1 MIVPSWGTRSMS
13 IKGLR
18 RGVLAVSLAAALAGC
33 GVINDPRGFTD
44 AVMKSPL
51 LDDDSSE
58 RAMTALTRGEYGTA
72 ERLAIGAL
80 RRNPKDPFALY
91 TAGMVYQATGRYDL
105 ARQYYEVI
113 IANRP
118 QVTIT
123 TPSQGGPQIR
133 SLVDVAQANLLVVDR
148 MLGRTVAGS
157 AVRSGRPSDVSPQNF
172 EPMSPQGASR
182 GMVAAEPLGEPGM
195 GPSSASSMSPRGAT
209 QAETNVATRFR
220 TLRRLLDEGLITP
233 DEHSRRRNTNLGALL
248 PYSAKAP
255 PAQGLERPGPTE
267 EQVVD
272 RLRALAVALES
283 RALSPAEHGAERL
296 AILDALLPA
305 EPRKVD
311 LPVLPPKDVMEAAT
325 AVGRVERL
333 RASNLVSAEE
343 AKREKAAVEKV
354 LDTQLARQPVTGT
367 ASGLRQGSANGS
379 GAKPSTGGGTPGV
392 SLGTAK
398 TEEAA
403 RDTWEKIK
411 GKFPEELGGINA
423 TFPKIDQGERGT
435 RWRIVAG
442 PMKNRAD
449 AAKLCK
455 VLKLHRQSCEATS
468 Y

>member
-1 MIVPSWGTRSMS
+1 MN
-13 IKGLR
+13 GLL

-33 GVINDPRGFTD
+33 GVLNDPRGFTD

-51 LDDDSSE
+51 LEDDSSE
-58 RAMTALTRGEYGTA
+58 RAMTALTRGEYSTA

-80 RRNPKDPFALY
+80 RRNPKDPYALY

-118 QVTIT
+118 QVTLT
-123 TPSQGGPQIR
+123 TPSQGGPQVR
-133 SLVDVAQANLLVVDR
+133 SLVDVAQANLLVVDK
-148 MLGRTVAGS
+148 MLGRPVAGS
-157 AVRSGRPSDVSPQNF
+157 ALRSGRGPDATPQQY
-172 EPMSPQGASR
+172 EPMTPQGASR
-182 GMVAAEPLGEPGM
+182 GMVAAEPLGEPGQ
-195 GPSSASSMSPRGAT
+195 GSPASMMATRGAT

-220 TLRRLLDEGLITP
+220 ALRRLLDEGLVTP

-248 PYSAKAP
+248 PYSSKLP

-272 RLRALAVALES
+272 RLRALGVALES

-311 LPVLPPKDVMEAAT
+311 LPVLPPRDVMEAAS

-333 RASNLVSAEE
+333 RAANLVSADE

-354 LDTQLARQPVTGT
+354 LDTQLAKQPVSGT
-367 ASGLRQGSANGS
+367 ATGLRQGTANGAA
-379 GAKPSTGGGTPGV
+379 AKASGGGTPGAG
-392 SLGTAK
+392 LGSAK
-398 TEEAA
+398 TEAEA
-403 RDTWEKIK
+403 RDTWARIK
-411 GKFPEELGGINA
+411 AKFPEELGGIEA
-423 TFPKIDQGERGT
+423 TFPRIEQGERGT

-442 PMKNRAD
+442 PMKSRAD
-449 AAKLCK
+449 ATKLCK

>member
-1 MIVPSWGTRSMS
+1 MSM
-13 IKGLR
+13 KGLR
-18 RGVLAVSLAAALAGC
+18 RGVLAVSLVTALAGC
-33 GVINDPRGFTD
+33 GVLNDPRGFTD

-72 ERLAIGAL
+72 ERLAITAL

-133 SLVDVAQANLLVVDR
+133 SLVDVAQANLLVVDK

-157 AVRSGRPSDVSPQNF
+157 ALRSGRQSELTPQSF

-182 GMVAAEPLGEPGM
+182 GMVAAEPLGEPGGM
-195 GPSSASSMSPRGAT
+195 PSSAMATRGAT

-220 TLRRLLDEGLITP
+220 VLRRLLDEGLITP
-233 DEHSRRRNTNLGALL
+233 EEHSRRRNTNLGALL
-248 PYSAKAP
+248 PYSSKLP

-333 RASNLVSAEE
+333 RAANLVSADE

-354 LDTQLARQPVTGT
+354 LDTQLAKQPVSGT
-367 ASGLRQGSANGS
+367 ATGLRQGGANGS
-379 GAKPSTGGGTPGV
+379 GAKASSGGGTPGV

-398 TEEAA
+398 TEDAA

-411 GKFPEELGGINA
+411 AKFPEELANINA

-442 PMKNRAD
+442 PMKSRAD
-449 AAKLCK
+449 ATKLCK

>member
-1 MIVPSWGTRSMS
+1 M
-13 IKGLR
+13 LAAC
-18 RGVLAVSLAAALAGC
+18 GVL
-33 GVINDPRGFTD
+33 NDPRGFTD

-58 RAMTALTRGEYGTA
+58 KAMTALTRGEYSTA

-80 RRNPKDPFALY
+80 RRNPKDPYALY

-105 ARQYYEVI
+105 AHQYYEVI
-113 IANRP
+113 LANRP
-118 QVTIT
+118 QVTLT
-123 TPSQGGPQIR
+123 VPSQGGPQVR
-133 SLVDVAQANLLVVDR
+133 SLIDVAQANLLVVDK

-157 AVRSGRPSDVSPQNF
+157 ALRSGRGPEITPQQL
-172 EPMSPQGASR
+172 EPTTPQSASR
-182 GMVAAEPLGEPGM
+182 GTIAAEPLGEPGS
-195 GPSSASSMSPRGAT
+195 PASQMSTRGAT

-233 DEHSRRRNTNLGALL
+233 EEHSRRRSTNLGALL
-248 PYSAKAP
+248 PYSSSLP

-283 RALSPAEHGAERL
+283 RALSPSEHGAERT
-296 AILDALLPA
+296 AILEALLPA

-311 LPVLPPKDVMEAAT
+311 MPVLPPKDVMEAAS

-333 RASNLVSAEE
+333 RAANLVSAEE

-354 LDTQLARQPVTGT
+354 LDSQLAKQPVSGT
-367 ASGLRQGSANGS
+367 ASGLRQGSANG
-379 GAKPSTGGGTPGV
+379 AKSSNGGGTPGV
-392 SLGTAK
+392 GLGSAK

-411 GKFPEELGGINA
+411 AKFPEELGGVNA
-423 TFPKIDQGERGT
+423 TFPKVDQGERGT

-442 PMKNRAD
+442 PMKSRAD
-449 AAKLCK
+449 ATKLCK

>member
-1 MIVPSWGTRSMS
+1 M
-13 IKGLR
+13 KGLR
-18 RGVLAVSLAAALAGC
+18 RGVLAVSLAAVLAGC
-33 GVINDPRGFTD
+33 GVLNDPRGFTD

-58 RAMTALTRGEYGTA
+58 KAMSALTRGEYSTA
-72 ERLAIGAL
+72 ERLAIEAL
-80 RRNPKDPFALY
+80 RRNPKDPYALY

-118 QVTIT
+118 QVTLT
-123 TPSQGGPQIR
+123 TPSQGGPQVR
-133 SLVDVAQANLLVVDR
+133 SLIDVAQANLLVVDKL
-148 MLGRTVAGS
+148 LGRTVAGS
-157 AVRSGRPSDVSPQNF
+157 ALRSGRGTDMTPQTF
-172 EPMSPQGASR
+172 EPMVPQGVSR
-182 GMVAAEPLGEPGM
+182 GAVAAEPLGEPGQAM
-195 GPSSASSMSPRGAT
+195 PASMMSTRGAT

-233 DEHSRRRNTNLGALL
+233 EEHARRRNTNLGALL
-248 PYSAKAP
+248 PYSSSLP

-272 RLRALAVALES
+272 RLRALGVALES

-305 EPRKVD
+305 EPRRVEM
-311 LPVLPPKDVMEAAT
+311 PILPPKDVMEAAT

-333 RASNLVSAEE
+333 RAANLVSTEE

-354 LDTQLARQPVTGT
+354 LDSQLAKQPVSGT
-367 ASGLRQGSANGS
+367 AAGLRQATANGN
-379 GAKPSTGGGTPGV
+379 GAKSPSGGGTPGIG
-392 SLGTAK
+392 LGTAK
-398 TEEAA
+398 TEDAA
-403 RDTWEKIK
+403 RDTWTRIK
-411 GKFPEELGGINA
+411 AKFPEELASIDA
-423 TFPKIDQGERGT
+423 SFPKVDQGERGT

-442 PMKNRAD
+442 PMKSRSD
-449 AAKLCK
+449 AVKLCK
-455 VLKLHRQSCEATS
+455 VLKLHRQACEATS

>member
-1 MIVPSWGTRSMS
+1 MS
-13 IKGLR
+13 RKGLSR
-18 RGVLAVSLAAALAGC
+18 SILAVSLAATLAGC
-33 GVINDPRGFTD
+33 GFLNDPRGFTD

-58 RAMTALTRGEYGTA
+58 RAMTALTRGEYSTA

-80 RRNPKDPFALY
+80 RRNPKDPYALY

-105 ARQYYEVI
+105 AHQYYEVI
-113 IANRP
+113 LANRP
-118 QVTIT
+118 QVTLT
-123 TPSQGGPQIR
+123 VPSQGGPQIR
-133 SLVDVAQANLLVVDR
+133 SLVDVAQANLLVVDK
-148 MLGRTVAGS
+148 MLGRSVAGS
-157 AVRSGRPSDVSPQNF
+157 ALRSGRGTDMTPQQL
-172 EPMSPQGASR
+172 EPMAPQGAAR
-182 GMVAAEPLGEPGM
+182 GSIAAEPLGEPGQAM
-195 GPSSASSMSPRGAT
+195 PASMMATRGAT

-233 DEHSRRRNTNLGALL
+233 EEHSRRRNTNLGALL
-248 PYSAKAP
+248 PYSSSLP

-272 RLRALAVALES
+272 RLRALAVSLES
-283 RALSPAEHGAERL
+283 RALSPAEHGAERT

-311 LPVLPPKDVMEAAT
+311 MPVLPPKDVMEAAT

-333 RASNLVSAEE
+333 RAANLVSTEE

-354 LDTQLARQPVTGT
+354 LDSQLAKQPVSGT
-367 ASGLRQGSANGS
+367 ASGLRQGSANGN
-379 GAKPSTGGGTPGV
+379 GAKPSSGSGTPGV
-392 SLGTAK
+392 GLGSAK
-398 TEEAA
+398 TEDAA
-403 RDTWEKIK
+403 RETWEKIK
-411 GKFPEELGGINA
+411 AKFPEELGAVNA
-423 TFPKIDQGERGT
+423 TFPKVDQGERGT

-442 PMKNRAD
+442 PMKNRAE
-449 AAKLCK
+449 AVKLCK

>member
-1 MIVPSWGTRSMS
+1 MRMN
-13 IKGLR
+13 GLL

-33 GVINDPRGFTD
+33 GVLNDPRGFTD

-51 LDDDSSE
+51 LEDDSSE
-58 RAMTALTRGEYGTA
+58 RAMTALTRGEYSTA

-80 RRNPKDPFALY
+80 RRNPKDPYALY

-118 QVTIT
+118 QVTLT
-123 TPSQGGPQIR
+123 TPSQGGPQVR
-133 SLVDVAQANLLVVDR
+133 SLVDVAQANLLVVDK
-148 MLGRTVAGS
+148 MLGRPVAGS
-157 AVRSGRPSDVSPQNF
+157 ALRSGRGPDATPQQY
-172 EPMSPQGASR
+172 EPMTPQGASR
-182 GMVAAEPLGEPGM
+182 GMVAAEPLGEPGQ
-195 GPSSASSMSPRGAT
+195 GSPASMMATRGAT

-220 TLRRLLDEGLITP
+220 ALRRLLDEGLVTP

-248 PYSAKAP
+248 PYSSKLP

-272 RLRALAVALES
+272 RLRALGVALES

-311 LPVLPPKDVMEAAT
+311 LPVLPPRDVMEAAS

-333 RASNLVSAEE
+333 RAANLVSADE

-354 LDTQLARQPVTGT
+354 LDTQLAKQPVSGT
-367 ASGLRQGSANGS
+367 ATGLRQGTANGAA
-379 GAKPSTGGGTPGV
+379 AKASGGGTPGAG
-392 SLGTAK
+392 LGSAK
-398 TEEAA
+398 TEAEA
-403 RDTWEKIK
+403 RDTWARIK
-411 GKFPEELGGINA
+411 AKFPEELGGIEA
-423 TFPKIDQGERGT
+423 TFPRIEQGERGT

-442 PMKNRAD
+442 PMKSRAD
-449 AAKLCK
+449 ATKLCK

>member
-1 MIVPSWGTRSMS
+1 M
-13 IKGLR
+13 KGLR
-18 RGVLAVSLAAALAGC
+18 RGLLAVSLAAVLAGC
-33 GVINDPRGFTD
+33 GVLNDPRGFSD

-58 RAMTALTRGEYGTA
+58 RAMTALTRGEYSTA

-80 RRNPKDPFALY
+80 RRNPKDPYALY

-118 QVTIT
+118 QVTLT
-123 TPSQGGPQIR
+123 TPSQGGPQVR
-133 SLVDVAQANLLVVDR
+133 SLIDVAQANLLVVDR
-148 MLGRTVAGS
+148 MLGRSVAGS
-157 AVRSGRPSDVSPQNF
+157 ALRSGRAAEATPQQF
-172 EPMSPQGASR
+172 EPMTPQGASR
-182 GMVAAEPLGEPGM
+182 GMVAAEPLGEPGQAM
-195 GPSSASSMSPRGAT
+195 PASMMSTRGAT

-233 DEHSRRRNTNLGALL
+233 EEHSRRRNTNLGALL
-248 PYSAKAP
+248 PYSSKLP

-272 RLRALAVALES
+272 RLRALGVALES

-296 AILDALLPA
+296 AIIDALLPA

-311 LPVLPPKDVMEAAT
+311 MPVLPPKDVMEAAT

-333 RASNLVSAEE
+333 RAANLVSTEE

-354 LDTQLARQPVTGT
+354 LDSQLAKQPVSGT
-367 ASGLRQGSANGS
+367 ATGLRQGTANGS
-379 GAKPSTGGGTPGV
+379 GARSPAGGGTPGIG
-392 SLGTAK
+392 LGTAK
-398 TEEAA
+398 SEDAA
-403 RDTWEKIK
+403 RDTWAKIRA
-411 GKFPEELGGINA
+411 KFPEELGGIDA

-449 AAKLCK
+449 AVKLCK
-455 VLKLHRQSCEATS
+455 VLKLHRQTCEATS

>member
-1 MIVPSWGTRSMS
+1 M
-13 IKGLR
+13 L

-33 GVINDPRGFTD
+33 GVLNDPRGFTD

-51 LDDDSSE
+51 LEDDSSE
-58 RAMTALTRGEYGTA
+58 RAMTALTRGEYSTA

-80 RRNPKDPFALY
+80 RRNPKDPYALY

-118 QVTIT
+118 QVTLT
-123 TPSQGGPQIR
+123 TPSQGGPQVR
-133 SLVDVAQANLLVVDR
+133 SLVDVAQANLLVVDK
-148 MLGRTVAGS
+148 MLGRPVAGS
-157 AVRSGRPSDVSPQNF
+157 ALRSGRGPDATPQQY
-172 EPMSPQGASR
+172 EPMTPQGASR
-182 GMVAAEPLGEPGM
+182 GMVAAEPLGEPGQ
-195 GPSSASSMSPRGAT
+195 GSPASMMATRGAT

-220 TLRRLLDEGLITP
+220 ALRRLLDEGLVTP

-248 PYSAKAP
+248 PYSSKLP

-272 RLRALAVALES
+272 RLRALGVALES

-311 LPVLPPKDVMEAAT
+311 LPVLPPRDVMEAAS

-333 RASNLVSAEE
+333 RAANLVSADE

-354 LDTQLARQPVTGT
+354 LDTQLAKQPVSGT
-367 ASGLRQGSANGS
+367 ATGLRQGTANGAA
-379 GAKPSTGGGTPGV
+379 AKASGGGTPGAG
-392 SLGTAK
+392 LGSAK
-398 TEEAA
+398 TEAEA
-403 RDTWEKIK
+403 RDTWARIK
-411 GKFPEELGGINA
+411 AKFPEELGGIEA
-423 TFPKIDQGERGT
+423 TFPRIEQGERGT

-442 PMKNRAD
+442 PMKSRAD
-449 AAKLCK
+449 ATKLCK

>member
-1 MIVPSWGTRSMS
+1 MN
-13 IKGLR
+13 GLR
-18 RGVLAVSLAAALAGC
+18 RGVLAVSLAATLAGC
-33 GVINDPRGFTD
+33 GMLNDPRGFTD

-58 RAMTALTRGEYGTA
+58 RAMTALTRGEYSTA
-72 ERLAIGAL
+72 ERLAITAL
-80 RRNPKDPFALY
+80 RRNPKDPYALY

-113 IANRP
+113 LANRP
-118 QVTIT
+118 QVTLT
-123 TPSQGGPQIR
+123 TPSQGGPQVR
-133 SLVDVAQANLLVVDR
+133 SLVDVAQANLLVVDK
-148 MLGRTVAGS
+148 MLGRTIAGS
-157 AVRSGRPSDVSPQNF
+157 AIRSGRGPDSTPQQY
-172 EPMSPQGASR
+172 EPMSPQGAAR
-182 GMVAAEPLGEPGM
+182 GMVAAEPLGEPGSM
-195 GPSSASSMSPRGAT
+195 PASMMSARGAT
-209 QAETNVATRFR
+209 QAESNVALRFR
-220 TLRRLLDEGLITP
+220 ALRRLLDEGLITP
-233 DEHSRRRNTNLGALL
+233 EEHSRRRNTNLGALL
-248 PYSAKAP
+248 PYSSSVP

-272 RLRALAVALES
+272 RLRALGVALES
-283 RALSPAEHGAERL
+283 RALSPAEHGAERM

-333 RASNLVSAEE
+333 RAANLVSTEE
-343 AKREKAAVEKV
+343 AKREKAAIEKV
-354 LDTQLARQPVTGT
+354 LDSQLAKQPVSGT
-367 ASGLRQGSANGS
+367 ASGLRQGSSANGGKS
-379 GAKPSTGGGTPGV
+379 SGGGTPGV

-398 TEEAA
+398 TEDAA

-411 GKFPEELGGINA
+411 AKFPEDLANINA
-423 TFPKIDQGERGT
+423 TFPKVDQGERGT

-442 PMKNRAD
+442 PMKTRAD